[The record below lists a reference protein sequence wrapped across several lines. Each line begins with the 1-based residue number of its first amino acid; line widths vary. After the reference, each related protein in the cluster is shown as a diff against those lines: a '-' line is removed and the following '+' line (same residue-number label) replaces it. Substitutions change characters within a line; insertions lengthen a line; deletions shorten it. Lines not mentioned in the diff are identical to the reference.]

1 MKPARAKKLVAF
13 KRDGPDLPA
22 ELESAEAPDKLFTD
36 EELVSIE
43 QKGLQD
49 LERTSLNISTFRI
62 EGSVLERVQ
71 LAGGRFGCAVWKD
84 ARLVGCDLANLHAH
98 RITLV
103 RVELID
109 CRLVG
114 FHATVLDWQDVLIRE
129 GDVRYSQFQGG
140 KFRACEFDGCNWQ
153 EADLQGAD
161 LTGSIFRSCNLARA
175 DLRTTKLENTDFRKS
190 EVDGMVVGIGDL
202 KGAIVDPAQAMIF
215 ARLLGLQ
222 IR

>member
-22 ELESAEAPDKLFTD
+22 ELESAQAPDKLFTD

-49 LERTSLNISTFRI
+49 LQRTGLHISTFRI

-71 LAGGRFGCAVWKD
+71 LSGGRFGCAVWKD

-114 FHATVLDWQDVLIRE
+114 FQATVLDWQDVLIRE
-129 GDVRYSQFQGG
+129 GDVRYSQFQRG
-140 KFRACEFDGCNWQ
+140 KFRACEFDRCNWQ

-161 LTGSIFRSCNLARA
+161 LVGSIFRSCNLARA
-175 DLRTTKLENTDFRKS
+175 DLRTTKLQNTDFRNS

-215 ARLLGLQ
+215 ARLLELQ